1 MSGSTRPPGRRAEKI
16 LTMGYSATGALDV
29 KLTEEDVKFLEEPY
43 APVAIVG
50 HA

>member
-1 MSGSTRPPGRRAEKI
+1 MSGSTRPPQRRVEQI
-16 LTMGYSATGALDV
+16 LTAGYSAAGALDV
-29 KLTEEDVKFLEEPY
+29 KLTEEDIKFLEEPY

>member
-1 MSGSTRPPGRRAEKI
+1 MSGSTWPPDLLVEKRLTVGR
-16 LTMGYSATGALDV
+16 SAAGALDV